1 MSKTHGIAYL
11 DHSSLND
18 MYEGREREIHDFLE
32 ENGLKVVFSDE
43 NLTEI
48 RNSVV
53 RRYYFI
59 EQLDN
64 LKAFHVYGGSELP
77 EQFTRKVRKPVAF
90 LVPSASGS

>member
-18 MYEGREREIHDFLE
+18 MYEGRELEIHDFLE

-64 LKAFHVYGGSELP
+64 LKALSLIHI
-77 EQFTRKVRKPVAF
+77 
-90 LVPSASGS
+90 